1 MPRRDFALS
10 ADQRADARAALQLLE
25 GTGITL
31 CDAVRKA
38 LHGRRALR
46 RVTVETAADEFLR
59 TRLING
65 NRSRT
70 VDWYEQKLNG
80 IISAFGDRRID
91 DIDRPQINAWLDS
104 LKVSPGTRAGLAR
117 CARALW
123 RWAANQ
129 DPPLVSMDATAG
141 LKTVGPTNRGE
152 ARFLSVAHAKTILD
166 GSGPY
171 RSGLALLL
179 FAGIRPEEL
188 AGTGK
193 PLLQWRHVR
202 EAEKMIRIPAE
213 IAKTGKPRIIEG
225 LPETLWH
232 WFHRPAGAGDDQP
245 ISPGRTTQLV
255 RRSRALLDIDWP
267 HDATRHSFATY
278 GLAFTGDPGKVALW
292 LGHEGNPT
300 MLHRHYRG
308 LATKAEG
315 EAYFA
320 LRPSGTS
327 IQL

>member
-1 MPRRDFALS
+1 MIRKDFALS
-10 ADQRADARAALQLLE
+10 AEQRADARAALLLLD
-25 GTGITL
+25 GSGMSLT
-31 CDAVRKA
+31 DAVRKA

-46 RVTVETAADEFLR
+46 RVSVETAADEFLR

-70 VDWYEQKLNG
+70 VDWYEQKLNA
-80 IISAFGDRRID
+80 IVSAFGERRID
-91 DIDRPQINAWLDS
+91 DIDRPQINAWLNS
-104 LKVSPGTRAGLAR
+104 LEVSAGTRAGLAR

-123 RWAANQ
+123 RWAATQ

-152 ARFLSVAHAKTILD
+152 AHFLTVPDAKKILD

-171 RSGLALLL
+171 RSALALLL
-179 FAGIRPEEL
+179 FAGIRPEEV

-193 PLLQWRHVR
+193 PLLLWKHVR
-202 EAEKMIRIPAE
+202 EAEKMIRIPSE

-232 WFHRPAGAGDDQP
+232 WLQRPAGAQDNDP

-255 RRSRALLDIDWP
+255 RRSRALLGGTWP
-267 HDATRHSFATY
+267 HDATRHTFATY
-278 GLAFTGDPGKVALW
+278 ALAFTGDPGKVALW

-308 LATKAEG
+308 LATKADG
-315 EAYFA
+315 DTFFA
-320 LRPSGTS
+320 LRPSS
-327 IQL
+327 